1 MADIYKTKE
10 IETNINERGVNLGNV
25 DVTLYTMDKGSAA
38 FKVYLKREVNYGNE
52 KVYDSVNLYTTDM
65 TPRIDIV
72 AADGSVFANEPIDIV
87 IPENGVIQYI
97 VSDYVIRHSGKM
109 DVYIYL
115 ENKSESVQVANFY
128 FYIEEDGVARRL
140 GKEITGGRLED
151 VVKNVMSGQ
160 LMELLSEDFRE
171 QLEREIKTF
180 LQDHNKDFN
189 LRFEDLT
196 REEKDEL
203 MKNLTNQGLA
213 DFRIE
218 DNSILNE
225 KLVDGTIQ
233 PEKTTF
239 FDFNYSNNL
248 LNTNE
253 IQNKTTMD
261 TDGSVIEDNLR
272 WLSDFIPLNASK
284 NEQLNFTQGSYRI
297 ALYDKDKNF
306 ISRTGV
312 VDDNKFT
319 VDVTSPTKYVRLSG
333 ANDFSSIMV
342 NKGEKLLPYESFN
355 TRPIQLKPEYYN
367 SEVEDSSITTSKLK
381 DNSVTSDK
389 LEDNSV
395 TTSKLENNSITSD
408 KLEKD
413 SVTPEKTTFF
423 TNSSTNNL
431 LNLTTLTKDKSFDSK
446 GNIIDAPGYWITDYI
461 PLDSTL
467 GEQINITNDEK
478 TSYRV
483 VLYDENKEVVLRTGI
498 VGTTSYIPTNTAL
511 VKKYIR
517 ISGSRDVNTVM
528 INKGPELL
536 PYEEPSKLS
545 GYKLKDE
552 LYEKFE
558 LKENS
563 ITTANIKDSAITTA
577 KIKDSAVTTNS
588 IEDKAVTTD
597 KVNFINKQESYNLL
611 DLSTVQMNKTFN
623 SKGNISDDQTRW
635 LTDFIEVDGSKNE
648 QINISKDAYRVAE
661 YDENKEFIQRDDI
674 LSENKIIPTESTRYI
689 RVSASRDVNTVM
701 INRGDSLLPLEKNT
715 GNTSEF
721 SPNVKVTPEN
731 EVHFKKSNNIF
742 NKNDVRV
749 GKTLDSSGNIVEDAD
764 YVLTNPIK
772 ITGARVAMSTD
783 NAVRWAVYDKD
794 DKLLSRS
801 GKIAGSDNVLELSRM
816 TTADYFMLSVHKS
829 VYEEFMANYGNKVL
843 SYEEF
848 GYKLVSTKQYP
859 ITISSDIVPKT
870 TAGNTEATTQV
881 INGNVI
887 DLQNTKQI
895 YKDISTSYDASTS
908 DEIYNT
914 TSKAQ
919 IDYIELSTNN
929 ANTELELIYIDDES
943 NEVTV
948 TVTNPSDGEKL
959 PLTLENIVSYGYPN
973 TEFIIYDPKRKTF
986 KIAIKDMRFSDG
998 FKLVAKNN
1006 NETSINIGIKLVGR
1020 YYV

>member
-38 FKVYLKREVNYGNE
+38 FKIYLKREVNYGNE
-52 KVYDSVNLYTTDM
+52 KVYNSVNLYTTDM

-72 AADGSVFANEPIDIV
+72 ASDGSTFANEPVDIV
-87 IPENGVIQYI
+87 VPESGVIQYI
-97 VSDYVIRHSGKM
+97 VSDYVIRHAGKM

-115 ENKSESVQVANFY
+115 ENDKESVQVANFY
-128 FYIEEDGVARRL
+128 FYVEEDGVARRL

-151 VVKNVMSGQ
+151 VVKQVMSGQ
-160 LMELLSEDFRE
+160 LMELLSQDYRE
-171 QLEREIKTF
+171 QLEKEIKSF

-189 LRFEDLT
+189 LKFEDLT
-196 REEKDEL
+196 RDEKDEL

-213 DFRIE
+213 DFKIE
-218 DNSILNE
+218 DSSISNA
-225 KLVDGTIQ
+225 KLIDGTIQ
-233 PEKTTF
+233 PEKT
-239 FDFNYSNNL
+239 S
-248 LNTNE
+248 
-253 IQNKTTMD
+253 
-261 TDGSVIEDNLR
+261 
-272 WLSDFIPLNASK
+272 
-284 NEQLNFTQGSYRI
+284 
-297 ALYDKDKNF
+297 
-306 ISRTGV
+306 
-312 VDDNKFT
+312 
-319 VDVTSPTKYVRLSG
+319 
-333 ANDFSSIMV
+333 
-342 NKGEKLLPYESFN
+342 
-355 TRPIQLKPEYYN
+355 
-367 SEVEDSSITTSKLK
+367 
-381 DNSVTSDK
+381 
-389 LEDNSV
+389 
-395 TTSKLENNSITSD
+395 
-408 KLEKD
+408 
-413 SVTPEKTTFF
+413 FF
-423 TNSSTNNL
+423 TKTSTNNL
-431 LNLTTLTKDKSFDSK
+431 LNLLTLTKDKSFDSS

-461 PLDSTL
+461 LLDSTL

-517 ISGSRDVNTVM
+517 ISGSRDINTVM
-528 INKGPELL
+528 INKGSELL
-536 PYEEPSKLS
+536 PYEEPSKL
-545 GYKLKDE
+545 GDYKLKDE
-552 LYEKFE
+552 LYDKFE
-558 LKENS
+558 FKKDS
-563 ITTANIKDSAITTA
+563 ITTDKLKDES
-577 KIKDSAVTTNS
+577 
-588 IEDKAVTTD
+588 VTTD
-597 KVNFINKQESYNLL
+597 KVHFINKLESYNLL
-611 DLSTVQMNKTFN
+611 DLSTVQMNKTFD

-648 QINISKDAYRVAE
+648 QINISKDAYRIAE
-661 YDENKEFIQRDDI
+661 YDENKVFIQRDDI
-674 LSENKIIPTESTRYI
+674 LSKDKFIPSESTRYI

-701 INRGDSLLPLEKNT
+701 INKGDSLLPLEKNT
-715 GNTSEF
+715 GNTSVF
-721 SPNVKVTPEN
+721 SPNVKVTPDN

-742 NKNDVRV
+742 NKNDVKV
-749 GKTLDSSGNIVEDAD
+749 GKSLDSSGNIVEDAD

-772 ITGARVAMSTD
+772 ITGASVAMSTD

-794 DKLLSRS
+794 GKLLSRS
-801 GKIAGSDNVLELSRM
+801 GKIAGSDSLLELSRM

-829 VYEEFMANYGNKVL
+829 IYEEFMVNYGNKVL
-843 SYEEF
+843 PYEEF
-848 GYKLVSTKQYP
+848 GYKLVSTKKYP
-859 ITISSDIVPKT
+859 ITISSDIVPET
-870 TAGNTEATTQV
+870 TAGNTETTTQV

-895 YKDISTSYDASTS
+895 YKDISTSYDAGTS

-929 ANTELELIYIDDES
+929 ANAELELIYIDDKS

-986 KIAIKDMRFSDG
+986 KIAIKDMRFSNG